1 MMKTRI
7 IFMLLTVVAMCSQS
21 AFAQEKK
28 RPDREQIQAM
38 QCNQV
43 VKALMLDD
51 ATAAKFVPV
60 YQKYLKEL
68 SEVRME
74 NARKP
79 KVKDAVTTQPAP
91 KAIPTDAEV
100 EKAIKDRFAQSRKL
114 LDIREKYY
122 NEFRK
127 ILSPKQIMKI
137 YQLEKGNAHK
147 FQKEWKKR
155 QGQKQGQRPEAKKGN
170 MHRGN
175 NNVKSQK

>member
-1 MMKTRI
+1 
-7 IFMLLTVVAMCSQS
+7 
-21 AFAQEKK
+21 
-28 RPDREQIQAM
+28 
-38 QCNQV
+38 
-43 VKALMLDD
+43 
-51 ATAAKFVPV
+51 
-60 YQKYLKEL
+60 
-68 SEVRME
+68 ME

-79 KVKDAVTTQPAP
+79 KVKDAATTQPAP